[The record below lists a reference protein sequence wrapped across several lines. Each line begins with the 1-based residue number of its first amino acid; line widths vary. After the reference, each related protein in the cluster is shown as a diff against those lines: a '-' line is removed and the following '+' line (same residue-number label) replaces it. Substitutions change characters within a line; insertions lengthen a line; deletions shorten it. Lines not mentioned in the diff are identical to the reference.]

1 MEINHKKTRTLG
13 ISVTEQFVHVRL
25 NVAQV
30 ALLPLG
36 GLKAVADI
44 VTSARG
50 VRAVRMERRQQQE
63 TTADMLPRTAAL
75 RAFASLQGGH
85 IAAGAPIAD
94 RATRRHVVAID
105 ADAQIERRVRVT
117 RDGS

>member
-1 MEINHKKTRTLG
+1 MMKNRTLG
-13 ISVTEQFVHVRL
+13 ISVTKQLVHVRL

-30 ALLPLG
+30 ALLPLS

-50 VRAVRMERRQQQE
+50 VRAVRVQRRQQQE
-63 TTADMLPRTAAL
+63 TTADVLPRATAL
-75 RAFASLQGGH
+75 SAFASLQSGH
-85 IAAGAPIAD
+85 VAAGTPIAH
-94 RATRRHVVAID
+94 RATRRHVVTID